1 MKMILACAAVAF
13 TLSGCV
19 KQEAVGVATQP
30 DPKERGRYLVKISG
44 CNDCHTAGYLMAN
57 GNVEESKW
65 LMGDSLGWVGP
76 WGTTYARNLRNY
88 FQTMTE
94 DEWVEAAK
102 SVELRPP
109 MPWFTLRIMS
119 DEDLRAIYQ
128 YIHSLGAAGEQ
139 VPDYLPPGVQAPLPR
154 FTLELP
160 PPPQPAPDATP
171 APAPPH

>member
-94 DEWVEAAK
+94 DEWVQAAK

-128 YIHSLGAAGEQ
+128 YIHSLGRCG
-139 VPDYLPPGVQAPLPR
+139 
-154 FTLELP
+154 
-160 PPPQPAPDATP
+160 
-171 APAPPH
+171 